1 MDNTQQTRRRKK
13 GGFKCIVAK
22 PVKTQQALFVE
33 EQKRVREKWNNKEG
47 SLYKVNFYK
56 FFVLSS
62 DSYNECINRFKARL
76 QVVQERIM
84 HFLGVRFKE
93 DKTLIS
99 VRSLP
104 FYCADSEEFG
114 EFIRVYEMKYFK
126 KYRILNI
133 LEEEEKDLYNY
144 MNAFIKYCNA

>member
-1 MDNTQQTRRRKK
+1 
-13 GGFKCIVAK
+13 
-22 PVKTQQALFVE
+22 
-33 EQKRVREKWNNKEG
+33 
-47 SLYKVNFYK
+47 
-56 FFVLSS
+56 
-62 DSYNECINRFKARL
+62 
-76 QVVQERIM
+76 M

-104 FYCADSEEFG
+104 FYRADSEEFG

-126 KYRILNI
+126 KSRILNI